1 MSVKRELIKML
12 SLYPGRFF
20 SGAALADT
28 LGVSRNAV
36 WKAVEALR
44 KDGYEISAVTNKG
57 YSLCGGTAVLSAEAV
72 CAFTDSRLDGVSVK
86 VFESI
91 DSTNA
96 EAKRVAD
103 KTPGPLLILAEQQTA
118 GRGRLGRS
126 FQNRSQPRSV
136 CRTPFCRL

>member
-1 MSVKRELIKML
+1 MSVKRELIKIL
-12 SLYPGRFF
+12 SLSPGRFF

-72 CAFTDSRLDGVSVK
+72 
-86 VFESI
+86 
-91 DSTNA
+91 
-96 EAKRVAD
+96 
-103 KTPGPLLILAEQQTA
+103 
-118 GRGRLGRS
+118 
-126 FQNRSQPRSV
+126 
-136 CRTPFCRL
+136 